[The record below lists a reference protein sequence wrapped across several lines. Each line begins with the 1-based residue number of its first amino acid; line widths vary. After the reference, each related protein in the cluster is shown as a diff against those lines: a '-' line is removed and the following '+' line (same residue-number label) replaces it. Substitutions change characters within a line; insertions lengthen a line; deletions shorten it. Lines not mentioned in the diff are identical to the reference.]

1 MTMDQTHPKISIVT
15 PSFNQGK
22 FIESAIQSVLKQNYP
37 NFEHIILDNCS
48 TDRTVDILQQYPH
61 LIWQSKPDRGQSDA
75 LNQGFRLATGDIIG
89 WLNAD
94 DLYLSQCFDKITS
107 SLANSPQ
114 SDIAYGDYRWI
125 NEAGEIMQWRKELD
139 FDFFL
144 LKYLHVLYIPSTSTF
159 FRRRIFEDQN
169 FLDISLKYSMD
180 YEFFLRLAQKQYKF
194 IHVDSYLAD
203 FRWHQ
208 ESKSSLSY
216 QKQQEE
222 KKMIL
227 LRYDRF
233 LQKTPPQ
240 IQSIARNLLELLA
253 RGKRY
258 WLKGSKGYY
267 FEQWQTKSS

>member
-1 MTMDQTHPKISIVT
+1 MTIAQTHPKISIVT
-15 PSFNQGK
+15 PSYNQGR

-94 DLYLSQCFDKITS
+94 DLYLAQCFDKITT
-107 SLANSPQ
+107 SLASSPQ

-125 NEAGEIMQWRKELD
+125 NEEGEIIQLRKELD
-139 FDFFL
+139 FDFFI

-159 FRRRIFEDQN
+159 FRRRIFEEQN

-194 IHVDSYLAD
+194 IHIDSYLAD

-240 IQSIARNLLELLA
+240 IQSIARNSLELLA

-258 WLKGSKGYY
+258 LLKGSKGYY